1 MQFDCSATD
10 GTSTLVLL
18 QAALANALVNAFL
31 SNPYF
36 LVEDG
41 VALQKIESQL
51 VEESSIETATNWR
64 ASTVRSLEKSFS
76 LEPKFIEARAE
87 QFVKTFGFLLQEL
100 DRSALADLLALF
112 TSFSE
117 IALKLWQTPTQINIV
132 GMRDIYDWGFST
144 SCPYVECEAVV
155 ASALGCATRGPS
167 CWRADATVHHVLR
180 HSAAREGTS
189 SRDLVESPGL
199 GV

>member
-1 MQFDCSATD
+1 M
-10 GTSTLVLL
+10 
-18 QAALANALVNAFL
+18 
-31 SNPYF
+31 
-36 LVEDG
+36 
-41 VALQKIESQL
+41 
-51 VEESSIETATNWR
+51 
-64 ASTVRSLEKSFS
+64 EKSFS

-155 ASALGCATRGPS
+155 ASALGAQLEGRPVGVLMRPCILSCAIPQPGKELPPVIWSKALVWVSREKAPS
-167 CWRADATVHHVLR
+167 NM
-180 HSAAREGTS
+180 EN
-189 SRDLVESPGL
+189 
-199 GV
+199 